1 MRPPPISRQHVIDL
15 YFIEHRGKLLDLAA
29 FLDRIDRA
37 APASGAPA
45 SHDHR
50 MTAFNR
56 ALAILAT
63 PGPDRTRRI
72 LELWSDQTTEP
83 IAAAGMKGAT
93 GAAVLP
99 PDSEAP
105 ARARQ

>member
-1 MRPPPISRQHVIDL
+1 MTPPPISRQQVIDL
-15 YFIEHRGKLLDLAA
+15 YFMEHRGKLLDLAA

-37 APASGAPA
+37 TPVPGAPT
-45 SHDHR
+45 SPDHR
-50 MTAFNR
+50 VTAFNR

-63 PGPDRTRRI
+63 TGPDRTRRI
-72 LELWSDQTTEP
+72 LELWSDQTSEP

-99 PDSEAP
+99 PGSEAP
-105 ARARQ
+105 ARSRP